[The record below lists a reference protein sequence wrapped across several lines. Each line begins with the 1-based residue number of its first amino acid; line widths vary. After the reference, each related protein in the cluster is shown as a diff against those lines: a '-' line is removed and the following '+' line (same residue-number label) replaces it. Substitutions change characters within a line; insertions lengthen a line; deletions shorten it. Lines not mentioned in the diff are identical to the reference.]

1 MKKSQ
6 VAWEWS
12 RGVNPVR
19 RRLTHSPKRSL
30 FQFTLHCPVSFW
42 QKQPSEKCYSTLVWK
57 LNVSMQNIGV
67 AINSC
72 LHFVK
77 FVQVCHF
84 SPLHVVWFTRI
95 WGINSCEY
103 FFMQICERL
112 WICPIHSSVKLNWRP
127 KTVCTLHH
135 YIIQWNIKITT
146 ASGILLYPKTLAMF
160 SGKVEAFCLLSTHPE
175 CMLWPR
181 PVWREGQRVA
191 AASVATDKDESNNIR
206 LSYKGTA
213 GHIPKE
219 LV

>member
-135 YIIQWNIKITT
+135 SMEHKNNNSIRHPAVSKDPCNVFWE
-146 ASGILLYPKTLAMF
+146 SGSF
-160 SGKVEAFCLLSTHPE
+160 LSALHSSRVHVVTQTGVKG
-175 CMLWPR
+175 R
-181 PVWREGQRVA
+181 PACGRRFGCHWQGWKQ
-191 AASVATDKDESNNIR
+191 
-206 LSYKGTA
+206 
-213 GHIPKE
+213 
-219 LV
+219 